1 MRDGY
6 WWAVKDNGNIL
17 CKYQGIIIW
26 MNKLTKSNKLS
37 TSNQC
42 IFWVFKGISIKN
54 AEQLKMSNIHF
65 ILIFG
70 HPEQPL
76 GSKFP
81 NQGLNLEPQQLKTTN
96 LNHWTGGLNHIQY
109 LLIQPERKLP
119 LSNTRQW
126 KKKGLKPSTN
136 SFKNQTQID
145 VTAVTYLRF

>member
-6 WWAVKDNGNIL
+6 IWALSRIMEIFCANIRGLL
-17 CKYQGIIIW
+17 CECINWRKAT
-26 MNKLTKSNKLS
+26 NC

-76 GSKFP
+76 RSKFP
-81 NQGLNLEPQQLKTTN
+81 NQGFNLEPRQLKTTN
-96 LNHWTGGLNHIQY
+96 LNHWTASLNHIQY
-109 LLIQPERKLP
+109 LLIQPERKLS